1 MIIGVDY
8 YPEHWDRSRWEKDA
22 QLMQQ
27 MHINAVRI
35 GEFGWSVI
43 EKEEGV
49 YDFSLYDEAIE
60 LLAKYGIKVIIGTPT
75 ATPTAWI
82 CQKYPDIYMEDYNH
96 NVRGFGTRR
105 HYCYNHEGYRR
116 ETKRIVRKVV
126 EHYENN
132 KNVIA
137 WQIDNELGC
146 EDEARCY
153 CEKCRAKF
161 ILWLKEKYQTLDNLN
176 KNWGTVFWS
185 QEYTE
190 WNQIILP
197 AQSVIDAWTG
207 YSHNPGLLLDYA
219 HFSSDSL
226 IGYAKLQ
233 CDEIRKISQKIIS
246 HNVVSENCDNFE
258 LGSILDR
265 VGYDAYPKSEWD
277 QNSPSKISFLY
288 DLEKGMSK
296 NRPWILEQ
304 QSGPC
309 GWNING
315 VTPENEQYK
324 LWAMR
329 AVAKGAE
336 ALVYFRW
343 RSCVFGTEQ
352 FWYGILDHDGVP
364 RERYKAIKEVNAD
377 ILAAKDILAKPD
389 EKQVLLIY
397 DYENKY
403 CHEFQPH
410 VKDFDYKEE
419 IIRIYD
425 AMMKNHLS
433 VCVGAVDSNLADY
446 DLVVFPYAS
455 IVNEKN
461 FKKIEEYVSA
471 GGNLLLTSFSGMR
484 ETNNQITQKTLPGV
498 WKDLAGITV
507 EEFAIRQVNDR
518 LIWLEKLNLITAKP
532 LIGQKYKWIDSTGVA
547 VNQYKKGKVFYAGC
561 MDLNYK
567 SLIDTIS
574 SELNLFRMN
583 LTDSVEVIIKENR
596 EYMILLNHGDSV
608 QKIDFPEYRDIDTYL
623 QVDELPPYGYA
634 ILKRSRK

>member
-8 YPEHWDRSRWEKDA
+8 YPEHWERSRWEKDA

-27 MHINAVRI
+27 MNINTVRI

-43 EKEEGV
+43 EKTEGV

-60 LLAKYGIKVIIGTPT
+60 LLAKYGIKAIIGTPT
-75 ATPTAWI
+75 AAPTAWI
-82 CQKYPDIYMEDYNH
+82 CQKYPDIYMEDINH

-105 HYCYNHEGYRR
+105 HYCYNHEGYRQ

-132 KNVIA
+132 KNVIG

-146 EDEARCY
+146 EDAARCY

-161 ILWLKEKYQTLDNLN
+161 ILWLKEKYQTLENLN
-176 KNWGTVFWS
+176 QNWGTVFWS

-190 WNQIILP
+190 WDQIVLP

-219 HFSSDSL
+219 RFSSDSL
-226 IGYAKLQ
+226 IGYAKMQ

-258 LGSILDR
+258 LGTLLDR

-288 DLEKGMSK
+288 ELERGMSK

-315 VTPENEQYK
+315 ITPENEQYK

-329 AVAKGAE
+329 SVAKGAE
-336 ALVYFRW
+336 ALIYFRW

-364 RERYKAIKEVNAD
+364 RQRYKALKEVNAD
-377 ILAAKDILAKPD
+377 ILAAEDILAKPD
-389 EKQVLLIY
+389 EKQVLIIF

-410 VKDFDYKEE
+410 VRDFNYKEE
-419 IIRIYD
+419 IIQIYD
-425 AMMKNHLS
+425 ALMKNHLS
-433 VCVGAVDSNLADY
+433 VSVGSVDNSLMDY
-446 DLVVFPYAS
+446 DLVIFPYAS

-461 FKKIEEYVSA
+461 FRKIEEYVSE

-507 EEFAIRQVNDR
+507 EEFAIRQVKDKC
-518 LIWLEKLNLITAKP
+518 IWLEKLNLITAKS
-532 LIGQKYKWIDSTGVA
+532 LIKQKYKWIDSTGVA
-547 VNQYKKGKVFYAGC
+547 MNQYKNGKVFYAGS
-561 MDLNYK
+561 MDLNYV
-567 SLIDTIS
+567 SLIDVIS
-574 SELNLFRMN
+574 KELNLQRMN
-583 LTDSVEVIIKENR
+583 LPDSIEVIIKEKR
-596 EYMILLNHGDSV
+596 EYLILLNHEDSV
-608 QKIDFPEYRDIDTYL
+608 QNIDVPEYRDIGTNL
-623 QVDELPPYGYA
+623 QVDELPAYGYA
-634 ILKRSRK
+634 ILKWSKT